1 MRSKEYRKKLIKRIN
16 SYKRSRRQFIVW
28 SRIFDTIGFIG
39 FALVVIGYMVY
50 TDASIGISSV
60 SIETGQLIS
69 FFGFVV
75 GAIGICVG
83 LSLRNEANEYQS
95 RIDRIHDMIIR

>member
-28 SRIFDTIGFIG
+28 SRIFDTVGIIGLASVI
-39 FALVVIGYMVY
+39 IGYMMY
-50 TDASIGISSV
+50 TDSSIGISS
-60 SIETGQLIS
+60 IPFETSLMIS